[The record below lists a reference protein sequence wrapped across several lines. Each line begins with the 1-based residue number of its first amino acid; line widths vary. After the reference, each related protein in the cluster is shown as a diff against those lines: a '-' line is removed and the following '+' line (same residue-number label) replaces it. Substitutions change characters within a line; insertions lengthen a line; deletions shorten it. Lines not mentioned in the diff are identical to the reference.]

1 MEEKNSA
8 ETEGKDMDVRSE
20 KVRKLIEARAP
31 LMVRWG
37 TLVIFLVV
45 VALLAAVSQLPYPYS
60 EGESILSHI
69 FMGK

>member
-8 ETEGKDMDVRSE
+8 ETEGKDIDVRSE

-45 VALLAAVSQLPYPYS
+45 VALLAACRSCPIPTRRGNQ
-60 EGESILSHI
+60 
-69 FMGK
+69 F